1 MDHDVTVASF
11 VLLVANK
18 KITIIH
24 PRVAV
29 LSLIIRRTVFG
40 GHILLLSMSGSQP
53 NTFKDYIMHN
63 T

>member
-1 MDHDVTVASF
+1 MDRDVTAASS

-29 LSLIIRRTVFG
+29 LSLIIRRTVFEE
-40 GHILLLSMSGSQP
+40 HTFLLSMSGSQP
-53 NTFKDYIMHN
+53 NTLQRLHYD
-63 T
+63 